1 MTQGQHVAPL
11 RRAPAPKCERI
22 FHLACW
28 RCPRAI
34 TNELII
40 APSQHARTF
49 TRADKHVEWLPRL
62 TRRSSGQLVAFVAVI
77 NHPLQMTSRAAPHHS
92 EGSLS
97 AARSGRSSFLD
108 GMDCKH
114 VKIARLELWEGVSSA
129 LGSRTSACG
138 QRLRVS
144 CPGLMGAGPADNAQ
158 SPEPGDR
165 RSRVGMNAFSH
176 IAAM

>member
-1 MTQGQHVAPL
+1 MITFDAALSTTKLEAAEHDLGQHVAPL
-11 RRAPAPKCERI
+11 GPVPAPKCERI

-28 RCPRAI
+28 PCPRTI
-34 TNELII
+34 TNELFN

-97 AARSGRSSFLD
+97 ATRSELSSFLD
-108 GMDCKH
+108 GMDCPH
-114 VKIARLELWEGVSSA
+114 VKIARGEL
-129 LGSRTSACG
+129 
-138 QRLRVS
+138 
-144 CPGLMGAGPADNAQ
+144 
-158 SPEPGDR
+158 
-165 RSRVGMNAFSH
+165 
-176 IAAM
+176 

>member
-1 MTQGQHVAPL
+1 MTQCQHVAPL

-49 TRADKHVEWLPRL
+49 TRADKHVEWLPRP

-77 NHPLQMTSRAAPHHS
+77 NHPLQMTSRA
-92 EGSLS
+92 
-97 AARSGRSSFLD
+97 
-108 GMDCKH
+108 
-114 VKIARLELWEGVSSA
+114 SSA
-129 LGSRTSACG
+129 PLRGLAIRYQKRAVLFPRRHGLPTCENCAWGGLGGRQQRARFAHLGLRTASQSKVSRAYT
-138 QRLRVS
+138 
-144 CPGLMGAGPADNAQ
+144 PAHPPRARAHL
-158 SPEPGDR
+158 G
-165 RSRVGMNAFSH
+165 
-176 IAAM
+176 

>member
-1 MTQGQHVAPL
+1 M
-11 RRAPAPKCERI
+11 RRAPAPKLERI

-62 TRRSSGQLVAFVAVI
+62 PRRSSGQLVTLVAVI
-77 NHPLQMTSRAAPHHS
+77 NHPLQMTWRAAPHHS

-108 GMDCKH
+108 GMDCPH
-114 VKIARLELWEGVSSA
+114 VKVARLELWAGVSSA
-129 LGSRTSACG
+129 LGSRTSACAQLLAYFVHCLLRVATSGGEDGGDEVGCTTRGSVG
-138 QRLRVS
+138 QRLTS
-144 CPGLMGAGPADNAQ
+144 ECAH
-158 SPEPGDR
+158 
-165 RSRVGMNAFSH
+165 SRCTECL
-176 IAAM
+176 